1 MGLVLRIAEAS
12 EVTHLPRAVA
22 DSHSWRRYQAERFG
36 GQSLTASDIAMEPI
50 VANRRQLYSKYLGSH
65 GLRAW
70 TLDCH

>member
-36 GQSLTASDIAMEPI
+36 GQSLTESDSVRHSHGADRRQSSPI
-50 VANRRQLYSKYLGSH
+50 VQ
-65 GLRAW
+65 
-70 TLDCH
+70 